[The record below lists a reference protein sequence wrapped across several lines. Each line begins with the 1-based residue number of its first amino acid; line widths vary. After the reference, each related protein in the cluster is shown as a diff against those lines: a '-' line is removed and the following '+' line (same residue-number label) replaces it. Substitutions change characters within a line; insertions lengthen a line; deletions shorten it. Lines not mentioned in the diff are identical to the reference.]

1 MMTSHIET
9 LLYVQT
15 SLNRLLRSDGIRNC
29 VVGVIDIPFLLLVY
43 LLISL
48 RIYRYITAIV
58 VSGQLF
64 NERTNAKLEKILS
77 KL

>member
-29 VVGVIDIPFLLLVY
+29 AVGVIDIPFLLLVY